1 MNDTTD
7 NVNDGTTE
15 MSSENKVLPALS
27 WDIQPDKDLWPA
39 VHSNIRFSGKPERPI
54 ETESTPQL
62 EVFAGNSNVRH
73 LTKVQR
79 LWMPMSMAACMLLA
93 LGAFVMSSM
102 SFQRAQDS
110 YELQASYIEYQKSQI
125 SLIEQQHKQV
135 RAQFTALL
143 GGELGPIS
151 PTTVA
156 EVQAV
161 LMTID
166 TASLELKEAI
176 LAQPTNNNYASML
189 ARTYQEE
196 LKLLNKFKT
205 ANGMSI

>member
-1 MNDTTD
+1 
-7 NVNDGTTE
+7 
-15 MSSENKVLPALS
+15 
-27 WDIQPDKDLWPA
+27 
-39 VHSNIRFSGKPERPI
+39 
-54 ETESTPQL
+54 
-62 EVFAGNSNVRH
+62 
-73 LTKVQR
+73 
-79 LWMPMSMAACMLLA
+79 MLA
-93 LGAFVMSSM
+93 IGAFVMSSM
-102 SFQRAQDS
+102 SFQRAQET
-110 YELQASYIEYQKSQI
+110 YQLQASYIDYQKTQI
-125 SLIEQQHKQV
+125 SLIEQQHQQV

-143 GGELGPIS
+143 AGELGPIN

-161 LMTID
+161 LLTID

-176 LAQPTNNNYASML
+176 LAQPTNTNYASML

>member
-1 MNDTTD
+1 MNSKIKNMNDD
-7 NVNDGTTE
+7 IKYLDE
-15 MSSENKVLPALS
+15 LE
-27 WDIQPDKDLWPA
+27 WDIQPDRDLWPD
-39 VHSNIRFSGKPERPI
+39 VHSNIRFAGKPQRLHQPAI
-54 ETESTPQL
+54 TVAAPN
-62 EVFAGNSNVRH
+62 AVR
-73 LTKVQR
+73 R

-102 SFQRAQDS
+102 SFQRAQDT
-110 YELQASYIEYQKSQI
+110 YELQASYIEYQKGQI

-135 RAQFTALL
+135 RVQFTALL
-143 GGELGPIS
+143 NGELGPIN
-151 PTTVA
+151 PATVA

-161 LMTID
+161 LLTID
-166 TASLELKEAI
+166 NASLELKEAI
-176 LAQPTNNNYASML
+176 LAQPTNSNYSSML

>member
-1 MNDTTD
+1 
-7 NVNDGTTE
+7 
-15 MSSENKVLPALS
+15 MSQDKYNEINYLDQLN
-27 WDIQPDKDLWPA
+27 WDIEPERDLWPE
-39 VHSNIRFSGKPERPI
+39 VHSNIRFAGKPLLLDSSEANVSPNLGISSSNKVRRLFMPI
-54 ETESTPQL
+54 
-62 EVFAGNSNVRH
+62 
-73 LTKVQR
+73 
-79 LWMPMSMAACMLLA
+79 SMAACMMLA
-93 LGAFVMSSM
+93 IGAFVMSSM
-102 SFQRAQDS
+102 SFQRAQET
-110 YELQASYIEYQKSQI
+110 YQLQASYIDYQKAQI
-125 SLIEQQHKQV
+125 SLIEQQHQQV

-143 GGELGPIS
+143 GGELGPIN

-161 LMTID
+161 LLTID

-176 LAQPTNNNYASML
+176 LAQPTNTNYASML

>member
-1 MNDTTD
+1 MKEKTDHMNDETNYLD
-7 NVNDGTTE
+7 ELN
-15 MSSENKVLPALS
+15 
-27 WDIQPDKDLWPA
+27 WDIQPEHDLWPD
-39 VHSNIRFSGKPERPI
+39 VHSNIRFAGKPKLRTELDQPEPI
-54 ETESTPQL
+54 TTTTNTLKPL
-62 EVFAGNSNVRH
+62 
-73 LTKVQR
+73 L
-79 LWMPMSMAACMLLA
+79 MPISMAACMILA

-102 SFQRAQDS
+102 SFQRAQDT
-110 YELQASYIEYQKSQI
+110 YELQASYIDYQKSQI
-125 SLIEQQHKQV
+125 NLIEAQHKQV

-161 LMTID
+161 LLTID
-166 TASLELKEAI
+166 NASLELKEAI
-176 LAQPTNNNYASML
+176 LAQPTNTNYSSML

-205 ANGMSI
+205 ANGISI